1 MRKATYWPEREL
13 EFVVIWKGSL
23 YSLLLAL
30 DLVMIYD
37 AT

>member
-1 MRKATYWPEREL
+1 MGNTVYWAESEL
-13 EFVVIWKGSL
+13 EFVVIWKGCL
-23 YSLLLAL
+23 HSLLLAL